1 MAHRFKKIAAGV
13 LLTWSVICVATVA
26 DVLLHPDIKPDSRAR
41 TVTSSVMLGVP
52 ALVGGSW
59 LVWDLK
65 QQHRQQRDARLQA
78 TFFELLQQ
86 GQGYIGVLPFA
97 LQTEFD
103 AVQAKA
109 YLDEQA
115 KQFDADFQV
124 NETGQVFYY
133 FDLSGMTPSQLAGA
147 PLVGRCDVVLEDYS
161 GAQRRE
167 VTKVLKHQVG
177 CSWSEAKRLMEHPPT
192 VVKGNLEQGEAE
204 AIRRALAAAGAR
216 VSIRLR

>member
-1 MAHRFKKIAAGV
+1 MANRFKKLAAGA
-13 LLTWSVICVATVA
+13 LLTWSFLCGAAVVDIVVRP
-26 DVLLHPDIKPDSRAR
+26 DVTPESRYR
-41 TVTSSVMLGVP
+41 IVTSSVMLGLP

-65 QQHRQQRDARLQA
+65 QKHRQQRDARLQA

-115 KQFDADFQV
+115 RQFDANFQV

-133 FDLSGMTPSQLAGA
+133 FDLSGMTPLQLAGA
-147 PLVGRCDVVLEDYS
+147 PLLGRCDVVLEDYS

-167 VTKVLKHQVG
+167 VTKVLKQQVG

-192 VVKGNLEQGEAE
+192 VVKGNLERGEAE
-204 AIRRALAAAGAR
+204 AIRRALAAAGAK